1 MPKSAV
7 AGPYRVVSN
16 PTTPSV
22 RERPVAR
29 ARAIV
34 FGRYSSFRIA
44 ASTRSRVS
52 GRTCGLP
59 LSTPGT
65 VWWDTSASFATSAI
79 TAGRRFLVVW
89 PPFSAS
95 IGLILAGD
103 VSVNTRGLRER
114 GDQGLTFQL

>member
-22 RERPVAR
+22 RERPVAS

-34 FGRYSSFRIA
+34 FGRYSSFRMA
-44 ASTRSRVS
+44 AGTRSRVS

-59 LSTPGT
+59 LSTRET

-89 PPFSAS
+89 APFSVS
-95 IGLILAGD
+95 IDWILAGD
-103 VSVNTRGLRER
+103 VGVNRTLLRGR
-114 GDQGLTFQL
+114 GSQDLTFAL